1 VDRTERFDTDIDAEG
16 WEEWERLLR
25 FHLPPLISLHNPDQV
40 DAAVDAIYAAFN
52 EACKATMKT
61 VGSAPGFNSRWWND
75 ECKAAARAMRGG
87 FWTDE
92 EQRAANKHLK
102 TVIRNAKRR
111 WADEYITTANVWEVA
126 AWRHGRRSSHI
137 PALLNQSNSLV
148 FEHEEMASLLSAR
161 FFAEEAVPIPHRFH
175 DDLEPRPAR
184 AFVPFDEEEVE
195 VLLRMMAN
203 KLAPGTSGIG
213 WSLLKKGWGAV
224 KDHLLII
231 YNACFY
237 LGHHPA
243 RWREA
248 KVVVIPKLD
257 KPDYSLPKAHR
268 PISLL
273 ETMSKLLEK
282 AVAKRMQYD
291 IVKYELVQ
299 ANQFGGR
306 AHSSCLDAGLALLHD
321 VQEAHRRGLK
331 CGILLFNVRGFFD
344 NVNHGRMTAI
354 LENLG
359 YPPELVQ
366 WSEAFLKD
374 RKVCLSFNNVISDER
389 GQPIGV
395 PQGSPLSPVFS
406 ITYTSSLLAMM
417 KGWNNSSLGMYV
429 DDGILFA
436 CAEDWRDVSRLLTA
450 RYTVCEEWLR
460 RSGLAIKPDKTELLF
475 FQKPYERNATQAPT
489 RLILPDPAIQSYY
502 VVLPCYGRLAVVSD
516 VDDGGF
522 ALNVDKELRGSAV
535 L

>member
-1 VDRTERFDTDIDAEG
+1 VDHTERFDTDIDAEG

-75 ECKAAARAMRGG
+75 KCKAAARAMRGG

-102 TVIRNAKRR
+102 TVVRNAKRR

-175 DDLEPRPAR
+175 DDPEPRPAR

-248 KVVVIPKLD
+248 KVVVIPKPD
-257 KPDYSLPKAHR
+257 KPDYSLPKAHH

-291 IVKYELVQ
+291 IVV
-299 ANQFGGR
+299 
-306 AHSSCLDAGLALLHD
+306 
-321 VQEAHRRGLK
+321 
-331 CGILLFNVRGFFD
+331 
-344 NVNHGRMTAI
+344 T
-354 LENLG
+354 
-359 YPPELVQ
+359 
-366 WSEAFLKD
+366 
-374 RKVCLSFNNVISDER
+374 
-389 GQPIGV
+389 
-395 PQGSPLSPVFS
+395 
-406 ITYTSSLLAMM
+406 
-417 KGWNNSSLGMYV
+417 
-429 DDGILFA
+429 
-436 CAEDWRDVSRLLTA
+436 
-450 RYTVCEEWLR
+450 LR
-460 RSGLAIKPDKTELLF
+460 
-475 FQKPYERNATQAPT
+475 
-489 RLILPDPAIQSYY
+489 
-502 VVLPCYGRLAVVSD
+502 
-516 VDDGGF
+516 
-522 ALNVDKELRGSAV
+522 
-535 L
+535 